1 MNPQTVSQDP
11 AVPTRILIVDDN
23 ADIRLLLNI
32 VLRQRCTLLEAS
44 NGHDAL
50 QIIARE
56 RPLLVL
62 LDVMMPGEMDGLQV
76 LDAIKGNP
84 ELKDTVVAMVT
95 ARGQTR
101 DSVDAFRRGADA
113 YFIKPF
119 SPRDIKNWIES
130 RLP

>member
-11 AVPTRILIVDDN
+11 AVQTRILIVDDN

>member
-1 MNPQTVSQDP
+1 MNPQTVIQDP

-101 DSVDAFRRGADA
+101 DSIDAFRRGADA